1 MRKPLSTAQFD
12 SESYLY
18 MIDKT
23 FAMLKCGTTDQN
35 IATLAPVASE
45 SAGSGAGRPGGRI
58 DRHLGR
64 KLLSLEKENSSDFKR
79 QNANGKT
86 LNDAQAVDENDLTHA
101 KMMVFEPL
109 LEVSGERNLRSIN
122 LAHKECPCHC
132 LA

>member
-18 MIDKT
+18 MIDKA

-35 IATLAPVASE
+35 IATLAPVALE
-45 SAGSGAGRPGGRI
+45 NAGSGAGRPGGRI

-64 KLLSLEKENSSDFKR
+64 KLLSLEKENSSDFER

-101 KMMVFEPL
+101 KMMGFEPL

-122 LAHKECPCHC
+122 LTHKECPCHC